1 MAFIYYGEYI
11 RKARE
16 KAGLS
21 MEQCAEGICSIQT
34 LYRAENNKAGLSAIV
49 FQAIMSRCGESQ
61 EVFPIFINWDDYE
74 CFDAMCNIEMWIN
87 SWQVEEAY
95 RYLKQIERINFA
107 DNSLYY
113 QKWLY
118 YYAYM
123 MNRAASKDY
132 AVIDQILNNAI
143 LITKTYMDI
152 NNMQDEQFTD
162 TEVHILTLLSENCIA
177 MGDNDRAGIILKQL
191 EQSISDKAMG
201 EVAKARLLIG
211 VRKTI
216 ALLLI
221 STDQIEEALTIIS
234 ETRAEAFRY
243 SAEEHYIDVAFLY
256 GLSEYLSGNERVGF
270 RYMRAACY
278 SSDAIKAQ
286 FTRKAINLLYMLGL
300 NINEVKE
307 AAEFCP
313 EEITFPVPDID
324 KHFDE
329 VYSNNTDE
337 NFVTYGMILKKRRKD
352 QKVSAKIISQGLC
365 TESYYSKIESGKAQP
380 DVFLARAL
388 MQRLGIS
395 DEPFTFFVS
404 KMEAEQY
411 ALERQ
416 FRYVEKHEKEKIS
429 EYIDKLERLCK
440 KNDNK
445 ILGHWCEIMHFYYVC
460 NDNDRSVQILNSIR
474 EHLQGFEPER
484 MNDFRLDRLEI
495 SSMMVYCHALRYE
508 GHISKAISVLYI
520 LLRYIEAGVMSDLY
534 KDRINAMVLGTLV
547 NMLGIQDRNDEIMEL
562 KDIIA
567 RRINYTNLYKLPTM
581 YAHLSTIYTS
591 KNAYSAREYALYT
604 YYMFV
609 LCEIKFDEK
618 FKKDMGNRVGKDLDY
633 CY

>member
-113 QKWLY
+113 QKGLY

-123 MNRAASKDY
+123 MNRAASKEY
-132 AVIDQILNNAI
+132 AVIDQILNNGV
-143 LITKTYMDI
+143 LITKPYIDI

-177 MGDNDRAGIILKQL
+177 MGDTDRAGIILKQL
-191 EQSISDKAMG
+191 EQSISDKVMG
-201 EVAKARLLIG
+201 EVDKARLLIG

-221 STDQIEEALTIIS
+221 STDKIEEALTIIS
-234 ETRAEAFRY
+234 KTRAEAFRY

-286 FTRKAINLLYMLGL
+286 FTRKAINLLDMLEL
-300 NINEVKE
+300 DIKEVKE

-313 EEITFPVPDID
+313 EEITFPVPNID

-329 VYSNNTDE
+329 AYSNNMDE
-337 NFVTYGMILKKRRKD
+337 KIVTYGMILKKRRKE
-352 QKVSAKIISQGLC
+352 QKVSAKVISQGLC

-404 KMEAEQY
+404 KIEAEQY
-411 ALERQ
+411 SLERK
-416 FRYVEKHEKEKIS
+416 YVGIEKYKPELIPEVLERIEELCAEKENRILSRFCAIARIIHLSEHDKSEPIMEIIRETIPGFELENVS
-429 EYIDKLERLCK
+429 EYRLSRMELSNILSYCYALRIDGYVIKATIGLYHLFKYFDGMFLEDIYK
-440 KNDNK
+440 AGIGPM
-445 ILGHWCEIMHFYYVC
+445 ILG
-460 NDNDRSVQILNSIR
+460 
-474 EHLQGFEPER
+474 
-484 MNDFRLDRLEI
+484 
-495 SSMMVYCHALRYE
+495 A
-508 GHISKAISVLYI
+508 
-520 LLRYIEAGVMSDLY
+520 
-534 KDRINAMVLGTLV
+534 LV
-547 NMLGIQDRNDEIMEL
+547 NMLGVQNRNDEILEL
-562 KDIIA
+562 SNGI
-567 RRINYTNLYKLPTM
+567 RQRINYTNLYKLPTI
-581 YAHLSTIYTS
+581 YAHLATIYAKKS
-591 KNAYSAREYALYT
+591 DAYLFKEYASYT
-604 YYMFV
+604 YYLFV
-609 LCEIKFDEK
+609 LSNNNFDER
-618 FKKDMGNRVGKDLDY
+618 FKSDMENKSCKKLDY